1 MSKNFYKSFVI
12 TSLFLFT
19 VIYKTNARIS
29 RIELKAAGLTCS
41 MCSNAIFKQLKAIP
55 EVDNVK
61 TDLNSNTFV
70 ITIKNDKIVSP
81 IVFKSKVEDAGFF
94 IGSFIVV
101 ASENFLPK
109 TNYIV
114 IEGNNKKATE
124 VKFQILD
131 KGYVTEKEFKKLS
144 KQYSKILTYILS
156 NDNDFHIKILS

>member
-1 MSKNFYKSFVI
+1 
-12 TSLFLFT
+12 
-19 VIYKTNARIS
+19 
-29 RIELKAAGLTCS
+29 
-41 MCSNAIFKQLKAIP
+41 
-55 EVDNVK
+55 
-61 TDLNSNTFV
+61 
-70 ITIKNDKIVSP
+70 
-81 IVFKSKVEDAGFF
+81 VFKSKVEDAGFF